1 MAMARSARAME
12 AQSKPVQSATSSKR
26 AHENEPG
33 KARLMRHAWGQ
44 EMRPVC
50 IHIIEAHRHGERVG
64 FNRIDEFVEGADPSI
79 PGALCDA
86 CYSEGVSL
94 DEIKLIC
101 AGCWDAMGGDIVP
114 EGNA

>member
-1 MAMARSARAME
+1 MKMS
-12 AQSKPVQSATSSKR
+12 QGKR
-26 AHENEPG
+26 GLCGTHGA
-33 KARLMRHAWGQ
+33 Q